1 MERRMV
7 KKKGRA
13 RERQRKVQ
21 SQGEGDTRG
30 DLEISGGSWGLRT
43 SPTLGSVSRT
53 HTHTHT
59 YTHTTSCGD
68 SPSVF
73 SILVHFL
80 FSEYLLLGD
89 TVLRTSRL
97 IL

>member
-53 HTHTHT
+53 HTHTHIH
-59 YTHTTSCGD
+59 THDFLWGQSFCFLY
-68 SPSVF
+68 PSAFFVF
-73 SILVHFL
+73 
-80 FSEYLLLGD
+80 
-89 TVLRTSRL
+89 
-97 IL
+97 